1 MIWFLQNTLLPMG
14 YMESLNLYQH
24 THSRE
29 LLDTIAAG
37 RPLALYQLLEK
48 DLAKAMNSWTLT
60 DWKTCIIALD
70 NNQVKKSSYN
80 AKHKAKTVSLGEL
93 RIFQCEEFCNR
104 PWAPKLFAE
113 CRRRWLFCP
122 GNMLISL
129 VSIKQISLWTQ
140 GIVLLFKQ
148 IFGDK
153 HLEKITLRP
162 LSEGLIRLLKDRP
175 SDWL

>member
-1 MIWFLQNTLLPMG
+1 MG

-93 RIFQCEEFCNR
+93 RFFNVRNSVIDLEHQNC
-104 PWAPKLFAE
+104 
-113 CRRRWLFCP
+113 
-122 GNMLISL
+122 
-129 VSIKQISLWTQ
+129 
-140 GIVLLFKQ
+140 LLNVADDGCSAQ
-148 IFGDK
+148 AIC
-153 HLEKITLRP
+153 
-162 LSEGLIRLLKDRP
+162 
-175 SDWL
+175 